1 MTISVYLD
9 TRFTQGGDKS
19 PAPVKF
25 AIRKDCRSAFLMT
38 DIRILPSQ
46 WDKVRGEVIKHPNA
60 KMMNMI
66 LAKKR
71 IAIDTTVLRLMDSGE
86 LSKMSAIEVRD
97 KILEA
102 IDPDARKKKQ
112 APNLFAARF
121 TRFMNLKDNEGTRGL
136 YGGTLRKL
144 SAYDPKLPERTFE
157 EITKDY
163 LLSFEAY
170 CAKTQ
175 KKNGRNIHLRNIR
188 AVFNDAI
195 DAGITTAYPFR
206 TYHLKQEPTRKKALT
221 PEQLRTLMTTE
232 CEPYQE
238 PYRDMFVLMF
248 LLRGINIGDLLLAE
262 ESAIVNGRFEYRRNK
277 TGALFSIKIE
287 PETKEL
293 LTRYKGETHLLNPL
307 DTYSYYKDY
316 LHHLNDALKEIGRP
330 LDTRGRATG
339 AGIFPELS
347 SNWARHTWATTA
359 IKIGIS
365 KEVISK
371 ALGHSFG
378 LRVTDIYIDFDM
390 GLVDDA
396 NRKVID
402 YIFYGKDYHQ
412 ND

>member
-38 DIRILPSQ
+38 DIRVLPSQ

-71 IAIDTTVLRLMDSGE
+71 IAIDTAVLRLMDSGE

-97 KILEA
+97 KVLEA

-112 APNLFAARF
+112 APNLFVARF
-121 TRFMNLKDNEGTRGL
+121 IRFMNLKDNEGTRCL
-136 YGGTLRKL
+136 YNGTLRKL

-163 LLSFEAY
+163 LMSFEAY

-175 KKNGRNIHLRNIR
+175 KKNGRNIHMRNIR

-195 DAGITTAYPFR
+195 DAEITTAYPFR

-221 PEQLRTLMTTE
+221 PEQLRTLITAD

-307 DTYSYYKDY
+307 DSYSYYKDY

-330 LDTRGRATG
+330 LGKRGRVLG
-339 AGIFPELS
+339 KGIFPELS

-365 KEVISK
+365 KEVVSK

-402 YIFYGKDYHQ
+402 YIFYGKDYRQ